1 MKKREEKLVKL
12 LPVLVPLLGLAAW
25 YGHSTMQGVKA
36 KEARRR
42 ARAKQQVKAAEKRK
56 ESGVLKPPSAAG
68 ASTTAS
74 PSPPP
79 GATPADNRA
88 AVPPAAPHSRIQV
101 DANLAEQARRAK
113 LPWGRDPFVPPDTH
127 GPRIRTPGDIEG
139 PRDGETMTVTVDIS
153 DAPAGNSGVKT
164 ARLLY
169 ATPGGA
175 PQAVAGRPPDTA
187 TGDGAWTFEV
197 PAPTEQPL
205 ACFVVAQDRGRLE
218 NPSKSKSFRIT
229 PPPRDAV
236 STDAQ
241 GVPVKL
247 VLRGIS
253 YAEAGGVALINQDVV
268 TTGEQIHGYK
278 VVRIDRTAVVLVR
291 GDQEITLE
299 LKE

>member
-1 MKKREEKLVKL
+1 MKKRDEKLVKL

-25 YGHSTMQGVKA
+25 YGYSTMQAVKA
-36 KEARRR
+36 KEARRQ
-42 ARAKQQVKAAEKRK
+42 ARAKEQVKAAEKRK
-56 ESGVLKPPSAAG
+56 EHGVVKPPSAAG

-88 AVPPAAPHSRIQV
+88 AVPPAAPHSGIHV
-101 DANLAEQARRAK
+101 DADLAEQARRAK
-113 LPWGRDPFVPPDTH
+113 RPWGRDPFVPPDTR
-127 GPRIRTPGDIEG
+127 GPRIRTPGDLEG
-139 PRDGETMTVTVDIS
+139 PRDRETMTVTVDIS

-164 ARLLY
+164 ARLVY
-169 ATPGGA
+169 TTAGAA
-175 PQAVAGRPPDTA
+175 PQVVAGRPPGTD

-197 PAPTEQPL
+197 PAPTERPL
-205 ACFVVAQDRGRLE
+205 SCFVTAQDRGRLE
-218 NPSKSKSFRIT
+218 NPSKSRPFKIT
-229 PPPRDAV
+229 PPARDAV

-253 YAEAGGVALINQDVV
+253 YAEAGSVALINQDVV
-268 TTGEQIHGYK
+268 TKGEQIHGYK
-278 VVRIDRTAVVLVR
+278 VVRIDRTAVVLAR
-291 GDQEITLE
+291 GDREITLE